1 MKTNHLGRT
10 SNNMQYL
17 FKILELSSTIPLARP
32 PYASDLVL
40 GLATTAKDEGRII
53 LAPAMKSSN
62 LRCEIEDQQY
72 QKWDFGLKMV
82 EQC

>member
-1 MKTNHLGRT
+1 
-10 SNNMQYL
+10 
-17 FKILELSSTIPLARP
+17 
-32 PYASDLVL
+32 VL

-62 LRCEIEDQQY
+62 LRCEIEDQQ
-72 QKWDFGLKMV
+72 WDFGLKMV

>member
-1 MKTNHLGRT
+1 
-10 SNNMQYL
+10 
-17 FKILELSSTIPLARP
+17 
-32 PYASDLVL
+32 VL

-72 QKWDFGLKMV
+72 QQWDFGLKMV